1 MDKINMALLWT
12 VLLGTLSGSL
22 WIFNNIAWASDVERI
37 EVRLIVR
44 DLREL
49 REELAR
55 EDDPDAAL
63 RLEQYIEELLD
74 DLCRIEP
81 DHRECE

>member
-1 MDKINMALLWT
+1 MNKINAALLWT
-12 VLLGTLSGSL
+12 VLLSTLSGSL
-22 WIFNNIAWASDVERI
+22 WIFNNIAWASDVDRI
-37 EVRLIVR
+37 EIRLIVR

-49 REELAR
+49 RDELEA
-55 EDDPDAAL
+55 EDDPDDAA
-63 RLEQYIEELLD
+63 RLQQYIDELLD

>member
-1 MDKINMALLWT
+1 MDKINIALLWT

-22 WIFNNIAWASDVERI
+22 WIFNNIAWASDIERI

-49 REELAR
+49 REELR
-55 EDDPDAAL
+55 HEEDPAAAD

-81 DHRECE
+81 DHRECQ